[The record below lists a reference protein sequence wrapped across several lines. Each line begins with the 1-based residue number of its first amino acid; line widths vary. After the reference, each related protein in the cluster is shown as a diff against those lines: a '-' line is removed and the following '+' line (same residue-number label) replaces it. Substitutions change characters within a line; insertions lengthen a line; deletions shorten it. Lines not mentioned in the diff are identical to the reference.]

1 VCNGERKE
9 ERQCV
14 REKSGSDKQRESVGK
29 GE

>member
-14 REKSGSDKQRESVGK
+14 REKNRGDKQRESVGK